1 MVPGGIP
8 SVPPQLAREWAAH
21 PRDGLVVLQAVRDQ
35 HGYVLDFVHELV
47 NDAAEWSVGGSLQGR
62 RFSEVPPDAPL
73 DLMNSLRQVLDAGEP
88 WSTEIERGPHAPTA
102 ENARFAMDVLPM
114 DTDRLVCQYRDV
126 TAVHERQEWLAHQ
139 AGRDVLTGLP
149 NRRLFTEH
157 LEVALAGLRRQGRSL
172 AVAFCDVDQFKLIN
186 NTHGHAVGDEL
197 LVQIASRLHLGI
209 RPGDVV
215 ARFGGDE
222 FALLFQD
229 LDDEDTPMLLAE
241 RVRALINHRYRL
253 GAVEVVVNASMG
265 VTSTSTFRNSEEL
278 LGEADTAMYEAK
290 RRGRANLEPFTAAL
304 RLHSRYRLETEND
317 LHGALADG
325 QFELYYQPVF
335 DLTSGTI
342 VGAEALLRWN
352 HPRRGLLLP
361 GEFLEIAEGAGHMT
375 SIGAWALVEA
385 CGAAQGWSSLA
396 AQPPR
401 VMVNL
406 SARQLADPMLPE
418 HVLHALADTQLDPR
432 RLELEV
438 TESEVLTELV
448 ETGDVLL
455 RLSEVGVRI
464 ALDDFGTGY
473 SSLSWLQQLPV
484 TTVKLDRSFV
494 KEITSSAQNL
504 AIVRAVIDLSHA
516 LGLQIIAEGIEDE
529 TQRELLKDIR
539 AGLGQGFHLG
549 RPMPLRELDALV
561 SASGATGAARTAPGR
576 VRPAR

>member
-1 MVPGGIP
+1 MVPGGIS
-8 SVPPQLAREWAAH
+8 SVPPKPARESAAYS
-21 PRDGLVVLQAVRDQ
+21 RDALVVLQAVRDQ
-35 HGYVLDFVHELV
+35 YGYVLDFAYELV
-47 NDAAEWSVGGSLQGR
+47 NDAAESGAGPLQGQ
-62 RFSEVPPDAPL
+62 RFSEVPPGTPP
-73 DLMNSLRQVLDAGEP
+73 DLMDSLRQVLDAGEP
-88 WSTEIERGPHAPTA
+88 WSTEIERGSQAPTV
-102 ENARFAMDVLPM
+102 EKARFALDVLPL

-278 LGEADTAMYEAK
+278 LGEADTAVYEAK
-290 RRGRANLEPFTAAL
+290 RRGRAKLVPFTAAL
-304 RLHSRYRLETEND
+304 RLRSCYRLETEND

-418 HVLHALADTQLDPR
+418 HVLHALAATQLDPG

-438 TESEVLTELV
+438 TESQVLTELV
-448 ETGDVLL
+448 ETGDLLL

-494 KEITSSAQNL
+494 QEITSSAQNL

-561 SASGATGAARTAPGR
+561 SASGATGEARTAPGR

>member
-1 MVPGGIP
+1 
-8 SVPPQLAREWAAH
+8 
-21 PRDGLVVLQAVRDQ
+21 
-35 HGYVLDFVHELV
+35 
-47 NDAAEWSVGGSLQGR
+47 
-62 RFSEVPPDAPL
+62 
-73 DLMNSLRQVLDAGEP
+73 
-88 WSTEIERGPHAPTA
+88 
-102 ENARFAMDVLPM
+102 
-114 DTDRLVCQYRDV
+114 
-126 TAVHERQEWLAHQ
+126 
-139 AGRDVLTGLP
+139 
-149 NRRLFTEH
+149 
-157 LEVALAGLRRQGRSL
+157 
-172 AVAFCDVDQFKLIN
+172 
-186 NTHGHAVGDEL
+186 
-197 LVQIASRLHLGI
+197 
-209 RPGDVV
+209 
-215 ARFGGDE
+215 
-222 FALLFQD
+222 
-229 LDDEDTPMLLAE
+229 
-241 RVRALINHRYRL
+241 
-253 GAVEVVVNASMG
+253 
-265 VTSTSTFRNSEEL
+265 
-278 LGEADTAMYEAK
+278 
-290 RRGRANLEPFTAAL
+290 
-304 RLHSRYRLETEND
+304 
-317 LHGALADG
+317 
-325 QFELYYQPVF
+325 
-335 DLTSGTI
+335 
-342 VGAEALLRWN
+342 
-352 HPRRGLLLP
+352 
-361 GEFLEIAEGAGHMT
+361 MT

-438 TESEVLTELV
+438 TESQVLTELV

-494 KEITSSAQNL
+494 QEITSSAQNL

-529 TQRELLKDIR
+529 TQRELLRDIR